1 MSNPYMISYISSNEN
16 VSRQDK
22 YYLMSAQSKIIFLNR
37 EYNGSLLIKLNL
49 YWDELQ
55 FQTGYFS

>member
-1 MSNPYMISYISSNEN
+1 MFSYIFSNEN

-49 YWDELQ
+49 Y
-55 FQTGYFS
+55 